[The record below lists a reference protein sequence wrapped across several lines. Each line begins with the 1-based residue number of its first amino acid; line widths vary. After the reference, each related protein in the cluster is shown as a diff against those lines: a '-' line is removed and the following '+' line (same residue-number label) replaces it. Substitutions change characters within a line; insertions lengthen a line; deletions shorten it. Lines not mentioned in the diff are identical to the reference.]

1 MQAIGN
7 KIMADDPNKVVVY
20 LPTSKLIDEIVESLK
35 KNNLPS
41 LLAKFNEVDALLLD
55 DVQFLSGKDKTQ
67 EVFHNIFNDF
77 ESKQKQIILS

>member
-7 KIMADDPNKVVVY
+7 QIMKDDPQKVVVY
-20 LPTSKLIDEIVESLK
+20 LPTTKLIDEIVEALK
-35 KNNLPS
+35 KNNLNT
-41 LLAKFNEVDALLLD
+41 LLSKFDNVDALLLD

-77 ESKQKQIILS
+77 ESKQKQVILS